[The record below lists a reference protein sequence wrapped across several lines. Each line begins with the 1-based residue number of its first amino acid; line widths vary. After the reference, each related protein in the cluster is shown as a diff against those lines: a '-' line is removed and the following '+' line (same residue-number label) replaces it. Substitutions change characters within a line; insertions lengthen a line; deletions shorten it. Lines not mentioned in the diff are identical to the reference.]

1 MEGWIKIHRRLLE
14 SGFWNDS
21 YAVHL
26 WVHLLLHASYE
37 PRKTFF
43 NGKIVQLKVGQ
54 LITGRKKLSQETG
67 ISEQIIRKWLDLF
80 EINQQLTI
88 EKTSAGSCISIL
100 NFKFYQ
106 QDNQRSTTKLT
117 NNQPTVNQQPTNDQP
132 LYKEIEEGKEVEE
145 IKKKGFSPPTILEA
159 IDYFEKMK
167 SSKPVAEKFHDHF
180 TSNGWLVSGKAKM
193 KDWQASARNWIK
205 NELKWNPP
213 TQQSTGRKYKPY
225 IPDEQP
231 RRSNQPATPSDYAER
246 DEQPIISIKL
256 GDYQHLIKEKDQ
268 GNSEQQ

>member
-26 WVHLLLHASYE
+26 WTHLLLHASYE

-80 EINQQLTI
+80 ELNQQLTI
-88 EKTSAGSCISIL
+88 EKTNAGSCISIL

-145 IKKKGFSPPTILEA
+145 IKKEVVKKFTPPTILEA
-159 IDYFEKMK
+159 IDYFFEKESTK
-167 SSKPVAEKFHDHF
+167 DDAEKFHDHF

-205 NELKWNPP
+205 NSKKWNKDNG
-213 TQQSTGRKYKPY
+213 TKPS
-225 IPDEQP
+225 
-231 RRSNQPATPSDYAER
+231 RQPATIEDYVNKYAG
-246 DEQPIISIKL
+246 QSWTK
-256 GDYQHLIKEKDQ
+256 
-268 GNSEQQ
+268 SEPDN

>member
-88 EKTSAGSCISIL
+88 EKTNAGSCISIL

-132 LYKEIEEGKEVEE
+132 LYKEIEEGKEAEE
-145 IKKKGFSPPTILEA
+145 VKKEVVNKFTPPQLFDV
-159 IDYFEKMK
+159 IDYFTEKGF
-167 SSKPVAEKFHDHF
+167 PIE
-180 TSNGWLVSGKAKM
+180 LAKRAFEFY
-193 KDWQASARNWIK
+193 DTANWIDSKGNKVK
-205 NELKWNPP
+205 NWKQKMLSVWLKPENK
-213 TQQSTGRKYKPY
+213 TQQNGQSKHSR
-225 IPDEQP
+225 Q
-231 RRSNQPATPSDYAER
+231 SATIDVY
-246 DEQPIISIKL
+246 
-256 GDYQHLIKEKDQ
+256 KEKYAGQSWINDEP
-268 GNSEQQ
+268 NN

>member
-88 EKTSAGSCISIL
+88 EKTNAGSCISIL

-145 IKKKGFSPPTILEA
+145 IKKKGEKGFCPPTLLEVSEFFKTKN
-159 IDYFEKMK
+159 IIGKEPQKFFDYY
-167 SSKPVAEKFHDHF
+167 SSK
-180 TSNGWLVSGKAKM
+180 GWMVGKNKM
-193 KDWQASARNWIK
+193 KDWRAAVSGWITRMGEYSNNNNGSTPQPLIRK
-205 NELKWNPP
+205 LKQFDPNA
-213 TQQSTGRKYKPY
+213 
-225 IPDEQP
+225 D
-231 RRSNQPATPSDYAER
+231 
-246 DEQPIISIKL
+246 
-256 GDYQHLIKEKDQ
+256 
-268 GNSEQQ
+268 